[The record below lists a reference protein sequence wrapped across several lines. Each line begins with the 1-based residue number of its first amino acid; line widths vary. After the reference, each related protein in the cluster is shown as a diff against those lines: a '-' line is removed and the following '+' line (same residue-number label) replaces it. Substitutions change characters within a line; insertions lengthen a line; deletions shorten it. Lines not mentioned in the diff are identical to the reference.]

1 MTTLTVSPSMSKP
14 QMIRDI
20 EAKLA
25 TMGDHDAQLRI
36 LSKAQGMAVM
46 LKDDWALDVYAII
59 KRRIIRKGQNT
70 K

>member
-1 MTTLTVSPSMSKP
+1 MSALTVSPSMSKP
-14 QMIRDI
+14 QMVRDI

-36 LSKAQGMAVM
+36 LSKAQGLAVM
-46 LKDDWALDVYAII
+46 LEEDWALEVYAII
-59 KRRIIRKGQNT
+59 ERRIIRRMQVT